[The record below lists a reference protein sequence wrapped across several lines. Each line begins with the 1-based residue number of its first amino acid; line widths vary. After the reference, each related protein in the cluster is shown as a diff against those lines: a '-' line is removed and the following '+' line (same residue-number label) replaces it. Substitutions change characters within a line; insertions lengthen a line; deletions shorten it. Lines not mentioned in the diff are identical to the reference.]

1 MSSDMSDLVLIAQ
14 SAARGTA
21 GSCRVHVPLRDGEIR
36 VLTLHAGDVP
46 DPIACSLQVA
56 MLEEK
61 PVYEALSY
69 TWGDPEVTRPIW
81 VNGVEMDVT
90 LNLEVALR

>member
-1 MSSDMSDLVLIAQ
+1 
-14 SAARGTA
+14 
-21 GSCRVHVPLRDGEIR
+21 
-36 VLTLHAGDVP
+36 
-46 DPIACSLQVA
+46 